1 MRDASGRPP
10 RSSAAALRK
19 QFTQRINAAPIGE
32 SANSKRRS
40 RQAGTKMKTTAI
52 RSPTGSDD
60 PPTRLSSPQ
69 QSFLA
74 EVSRYGIS
82 HTTFELAPA
91 MVPMPS
97 FAVWRTVSCGIS
109 HTPASPTLRQR
120 MPSAHWSSSAR
131 WSSAELATRL
141 ARFPCIGCP
150 SASAPVP
157 PSACPPRFR
166 ALNTVFRTSGE
177 RRNARAAWLA
187 FKNYRGAGTYRRAQ
201 PSNKP

>member
-19 QFTQRINAAPIGE
+19 QFMQRINAAPIGE

-52 RSPTGSDD
+52 RSPAGSDD

-91 MVPMPS
+91 MIPMPS
-97 FAVWRTVSCGIS
+97 FAVWRTVFMRDLAHAGLPDIAAT
-109 HTPASPTLRQR
+109 HAIGELVKLGTLEQR
-120 MPSAHWSSSAR
+120 RTRDTAR
-131 WSSAELATRL
+131 PLPVYRLPECFCTRSIL
-141 ARFPCIGCP
+141 GL
-150 SASAPVP
+150 SASLQGAQHG
-157 PSACPPRFR
+157 FR
-166 ALNTVFRTSGE
+166 MSGE

>member
-1 MRDASGRPP
+1 MQPQ
-10 RSSAAALRK
+10 SANR
-19 QFTQRINAAPIGE
+19 RIGE

-91 MVPMPS
+91 MIPMPS
-97 FAVWRTVSCGIS
+97 FAVWRTVFMRDLAHAGLPDIAAT
-109 HTPASPTLRQR
+109 HAIGELVKLGTLEQR
-120 MPSAHWSSSAR
+120 RTRDTAR
-131 WSSAELATRL
+131 PLPVYRLPECFCTRSIL
-141 ARFPCIGCP
+141 GL
-150 SASAPVP
+150 SASLQGAQHGFQDE
-157 PSACPPRFR
+157 R
-166 ALNTVFRTSGE
+166 RTSE
-177 RRNARAAWLA
+177 R
-187 FKNYRGAGTYRRAQ
+187 
-201 PSNKP
+201 

>member
-19 QFTQRINAAPIGE
+19 QFMQRINAAPIGE

-40 RQAGTKMKTTAI
+40 RQAGTKMKTTAV

-60 PPTRLSSPQ
+60 PPARLSSPQ

-91 MVPMPS
+91 MIPMPS
-97 FAVWRTVSCGIS
+97 FAVWRTVFMRDLAHAGLPDIAAT
-109 HTPASPTLRQR
+109 HAIGELVKLGTLEQR
-120 MPSAHWSSSAR
+120 RTRDTAR
-131 WSSAELATRL
+131 PL
-141 ARFPCIGCP
+141 PCIGCP

-157 PSACPPRFR
+157 SSACPPRFR
-166 ALNTVFRTSGE
+166 ALNTVFRMSGE